1 MANQQQKPR
10 SLEDDKVRQEISKI
24 KKNGKQVITKDLIFF
39 NKKGWDVWFSKIQN
53 NAIFW
58 KRHCK
63 RWYCA
68 RYSRSSTK

>member
-39 NKKGWDVWFSKIQN
+39 NKKG
-53 NAIFW
+53 
-58 KRHCK
+58 
-63 RWYCA
+63 
-68 RYSRSSTK
+68 